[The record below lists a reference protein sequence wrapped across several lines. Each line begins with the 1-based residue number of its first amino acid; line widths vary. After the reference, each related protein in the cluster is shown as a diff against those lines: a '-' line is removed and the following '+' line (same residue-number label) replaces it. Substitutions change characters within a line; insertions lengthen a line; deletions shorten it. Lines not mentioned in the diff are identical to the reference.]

1 MERDQLIEQ
10 LTDRL
15 QQSINDREDM
25 QKQSEQLTHE
35 VVMLKKQLADT
46 LELIKKPPQ
55 FRDTVSS
62 FFSYLDF
69 NIVRF
74 ILIEIFIF
82 KNTTVKPTSFTSVN

>member
-25 QKQSEQLTHE
+25 QKQSEKLTHE
-35 VVMLKKQLADT
+35 VEMLKKQLADT

-62 FFSYLDF
+62 HFA
-69 NIVRF
+69 
-74 ILIEIFIF
+74 ILKGI
-82 KNTTVKPTSFTSVN
+82 